1 MIRQILRQ
9 GRDERSANAPNCSY
23 FVNWTSVDDS
33 MTWDIAVNT
42 TGNYEVA
49 VDATRAG
56 GQAVGSSATY
66 VRAVPSEAEF
76 FDPTMHAQPMK
87 RIAQET
93 GGRFYTADAAQT
105 LADDVRVA
113 GRGVTA
119 VEERE
124 LWNMPIVLITL
135 LGLVCSEWGYRRLV
149 GLA

>member
-1 MIRQILRQ
+1 
-9 GRDERSANAPNCSY
+9 
-23 FVNWTSVDDS
+23 
-33 MTWDIAVNT
+33 
-42 TGNYEVA
+42 
-49 VDATRAG
+49 
-56 GQAVGSSATY
+56 
-66 VRAVPSEAEF
+66 VPSEAEF

-135 LGLVCSEWGYRRLV
+135 LGLVCAEWGYRRVV